1 MSGDRTGAV
10 RGMRGIAVMLV
21 VLMNASFIAWLFVND
36 LATEYLLAWIFL
48 GSLIAS
54 LALAFLLYSRR
65 WERVEKYADWEEVDR
80 LHSARSWLVGFAIFY
95 LIVGAVALGLWYAG
109 ISNGSLVHPISHVE
123 LKAVPYLGNITIAKL
138 ANMTKG
144 NSTKDP
150 PTILQIGEGG
160 EAEEATSEEETSYVS
175 EEEEEESTYA
185 SYGYISEE
193 EEEEIYYWS
202 SIYWPIYWSTFYASE
217 EGGNITVPVANINGT
232 CFIVVP
238 PAFYLVTVRVD
249 LNLPTVADIK
259 IYNITFSNPFKEPH
273 CVLMSANY
281 GIKHL
286 PATAKVDSVSPAA
299 VLTTPPINLNF
310 ICDIPPINATLVTNY
325 GNYTATISLNQP
337 SSGSS

>member
-10 RGMRGIAVMLV
+10 RGMRGIVAMLV
-21 VLMNASFIAWLFVND
+21 VLMNVSFIAWLFVND

-48 GSLIAS
+48 GSLAAS

-65 WERVEKYADWEEVDR
+65 WEGVEEYADWDEVER

-123 LKAVPYLGNITIAKL
+123 LKTIPYLGNITIAKL

-175 EEEEEESTYA
+175 EEEEEE
-185 SYGYISEE
+185 
-193 EEEEIYYWS
+193 IYYWS

-217 EGGNITVPVANINGT
+217 EGGNITVPVASINGT

-259 IYNITFSNPFKEPH
+259 IYNITFSNPFKEPR

-337 SSGSS
+337 SSG